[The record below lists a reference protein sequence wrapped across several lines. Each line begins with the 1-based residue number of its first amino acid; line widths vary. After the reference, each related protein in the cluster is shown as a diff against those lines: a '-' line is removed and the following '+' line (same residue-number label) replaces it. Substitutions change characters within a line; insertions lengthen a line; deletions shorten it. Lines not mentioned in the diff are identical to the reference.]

1 YTGEFC
7 ETEINECESQPCFFN
22 GTCVDLINN
31 FRCECTGDFMGPQCE
46 AVIRR
51 CELDNPDPCLNG
63 GTCVDETGGYR
74 CLCPVPFAGLDCQLH
89 YRCQCSPGWTG
100 QQCETDVNECLVGAS
115 SPSSTHPPCE
125 NGGQCVNVAG
135 GYMCVCPVFWTGQR
149 CETDA
154 LECDGEGV
162 TETVAG
168 KGGKY
173 CQNNGTCVEQTGAA
187 PLCQCTSGEYCER
200 EINECSFGP
209 CRNNATCVNLV
220 NSFTCICPPGFT
232 GIACDVDLD
241 ECQSTPCAD
250 GSTCVDL
257 PDGFTCVCPTGTTG
271 SYVCNCV
278 SGISGANCEIVQTA
292 NFNGFN
298 VLQLSSLA
306 QLAEEGPGLLGTRR
320 RKRDV
325 GSLLQIRFTFTTTVP
340 KGVLL
345 FATGTSSGGRPQHVG
360 LELYS
365 GSLHYTQ
372 SDGTYLVGGAL
383 PLPDP
388 GLDLHSLTV
397 DVLITTTLT
406 SVTFDPHTCSG
417 DPDCS
422 LTLPAPSNSTQLDLT
437 GVTYFG
443 GVAHV
448 TPYMRSK
455 LRSVD
460 GFTGCLGN
468 LLVNGYTAGLMPEP
482 STDVNSPTTSTTPP
496 GTPATTRLAPTPGCR
511 THEPCLDTMCQNGGR
526 CVDLWTSRHCQC
538 ATGYTGD
545 HCTFQ
550 NMAHFETE
558 SMMHF
563 GSYGEITELSFWIT
577 ATRPDGL
584 ILYTVTTDTVALML
598 DGGQLRLHLVSRG
611 SDIVSR
617 VGSDLAN
624 GDWVRVGLTLG
635 NGRYSL
641 QVYRESDG
649 LYGTATGT
657 VANFI
662 LVTRPLFVGRLHH
675 HPATNTWTERETPLP
690 TTNSF
695 QGCIRDLTISYN
707 PVDLLSH
714 EASVFGN
721 DPPLPLPGC
730 PREETCSEMPC
741 QNGGECQTQWG
752 GHSCRCAPGF
762 RGDNCTEAV
771 SVTFDGSSSH
781 VTMLIDRTKIGFG
794 DNGGFQFRTR
804 GESST
809 LMLLQFLSLTGGS
822 DRFLEFRLYQGR
834 VQVFSSFSQSQIS
847 SLVRLSDGA
856 WHSVTWRRI
865 HSYLLLT
872 FDGVALYLR
881 ANMNPFDPRLNQTVQ
896 VYLGA
901 RPFKPGDD
909 SHLVSH
915 FKGCMRNLT
924 FNQVTVP
931 FVQGD
936 SSPAGVTV
944 RSDGLRPDCVKDDVC
959 DVNPCP
965 ANSYCHDNWNAY
977 TCPWWEGL
985 HCEVNTDDCAGGPCL
1000 NQGNCTDLVDGFQC
1014 LCPDDYFGDRC
1025 EHRFICSSQPCFN
1038 GGTCTPDE
1046 TNSNFV
1052 CQCTDEYRGEFCQTY
1067 NYCRDHRCM
1076 NNATCV
1082 IQPDSYGCQCPPGY
1096 YGVYCQFYDF
1106 CQSGPC
1112 LHEAVCR
1119 RSKCESVADACFSQP
1134 CFNNGRCSYRGFC
1147 SCPDVIASCGWH
1159 NGTCQ
1164 QDACTNRN
1172 DCYIHPTPFTCDC
1185 EGTGFA
1191 GAQCTVDVDECKE
1204 VGKCLNGGACENT
1217 IGGFLCWCQGTG
1229 YRGDRCQ
1236 DDRDECN
1243 GTSGTD
1249 SFRCTCDGTGYHGD
1263 TCEKDVDE
1271 CAEGQHNCSQDDPC
1285 VNLLGGYRCG
1295 CQEGDEGAL
1304 CQALLGGATSDNT
1317 TGILVACI
1325 VIIVVILAVAGYAA
1339 WHFRR
1344 SRKRKGHY
1352 RPSEAEQ
1359 NNATG
1364 IPMDKM
1370 ADTFGERLI

>member
-1 YTGEFC
+1 
-7 ETEINECESQPCFFN
+7 
-22 GTCVDLINN
+22 
-31 FRCECTGDFMGPQCE
+31 
-46 AVIRR
+46 
-51 CELDNPDPCLNG
+51 
-63 GTCVDETGGYR
+63 
-74 CLCPVPFAGLDCQLH
+74 
-89 YRCQCSPGWTG
+89 
-100 QQCETDVNECLVGAS
+100 
-115 SPSSTHPPCE
+115 
-125 NGGQCVNVAG
+125 
-135 GYMCVCPVFWTGQR
+135 
-149 CETDA
+149 
-154 LECDGEGV
+154 
-162 TETVAG
+162 
-168 KGGKY
+168 
-173 CQNNGTCVEQTGAA
+173 
-187 PLCQCTSGEYCER
+187 
-200 EINECSFGP
+200 
-209 CRNNATCVNLV
+209 
-220 NSFTCICPPGFT
+220 
-232 GIACDVDLD
+232 
-241 ECQSTPCAD
+241 
-250 GSTCVDL
+250 
-257 PDGFTCVCPTGTTG
+257 
-271 SYVCNCV
+271 
-278 SGISGANCEIVQTA
+278 
-292 NFNGFN
+292 
-298 VLQLSSLA
+298 
-306 QLAEEGPGLLGTRR
+306 
-320 RKRDV
+320 
-325 GSLLQIRFTFTTTVP
+325 
-340 KGVLL
+340 
-345 FATGTSSGGRPQHVG
+345 
-360 LELYS
+360 
-365 GSLHYTQ
+365 
-372 SDGTYLVGGAL
+372 
-383 PLPDP
+383 
-388 GLDLHSLTV
+388 
-397 DVLITTTLT
+397 
-406 SVTFDPHTCSG
+406 
-417 DPDCS
+417 
-422 LTLPAPSNSTQLDLT
+422 
-437 GVTYFG
+437 
-443 GVAHV
+443 
-448 TPYMRSK
+448 
-455 LRSVD
+455 
-460 GFTGCLGN
+460 
-468 LLVNGYTAGLMPEP
+468 
-482 STDVNSPTTSTTPP
+482 
-496 GTPATTRLAPTPGCR
+496 
-511 THEPCLDTMCQNGGR
+511 
-526 CVDLWTSRHCQC
+526 
-538 ATGYTGD
+538 
-545 HCTFQ
+545 
-550 NMAHFETE
+550 MAHFETE

-641 QVYRESDG
+641 Q
-649 LYGTATGT
+649 
-657 VANFI
+657 
-662 LVTRPLFVGRLHH
+662 
-675 HPATNTWTERETPLP
+675 
-690 TTNSF
+690 
-695 QGCIRDLTISYN
+695 
-707 PVDLLSH
+707 
-714 EASVFGN
+714 
-721 DPPLPLPGC
+721 
-730 PREETCSEMPC
+730 
-741 QNGGECQTQWG
+741 
-752 GHSCRCAPGF
+752 
-762 RGDNCTEAV
+762 AV

-834 VQVFSSFSQSQIS
+834 VQVFSSFSQIS

-977 TCPWWEGL
+977 TCP
-985 HCEVNTDDCAGGPCL
+985 CL
-1000 NQGNCTDLVDGFQC
+1000 
-1014 LCPDDYFGDRC
+1014 
-1025 EHRFICSSQPCFN
+1025 
-1038 GGTCTPDE
+1038 
-1046 TNSNFV
+1046 
-1052 CQCTDEYRGEFCQTY
+1052 
-1067 NYCRDHRCM
+1067 
-1076 NNATCV
+1076 
-1082 IQPDSYGCQCPPGY
+1082 
-1096 YGVYCQFYDF
+1096 
-1106 CQSGPC
+1106 
-1112 LHEAVCR
+1112 
-1119 RSKCESVADACFSQP
+1119 
-1134 CFNNGRCSYRGFC
+1134 
-1147 SCPDVIASCGWH
+1147 
-1159 NGTCQ
+1159 
-1164 QDACTNRN
+1164 
-1172 DCYIHPTPFTCDC
+1172 
-1185 EGTGFA
+1185 
-1191 GAQCTVDVDECKE
+1191 
-1204 VGKCLNGGACENT
+1204 
-1217 IGGFLCWCQGTG
+1217 GTG

-1243 GTSGTD
+1243 GTSVCFNEGLCINTVGSYECRCPAGWTGQQCGQNIDDCQSQPCLNGGRCADVVNGYQCDCTGTGYDGDTCEKNVDDCANNRCQNGAECVDGVRSYVCNCSGTGYEGKFCDTDIDECRSNPCRNNGTCRQGTD

-1295 CQEGDEGAL
+1295 CQEGDE
-1304 CQALLGGATSDNT
+1304 GGATSDNT